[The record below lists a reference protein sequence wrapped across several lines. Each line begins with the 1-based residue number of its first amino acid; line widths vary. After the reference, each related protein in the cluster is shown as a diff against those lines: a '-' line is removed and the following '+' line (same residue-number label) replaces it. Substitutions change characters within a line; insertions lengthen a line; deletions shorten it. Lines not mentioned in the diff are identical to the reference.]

1 MKIVLARIDDR
12 FIHGQVLTRWIKIH
26 AADRII
32 VVSNEVAQ
40 DEMRKTLILSV
51 APSNVK
57 ASAVSISKMAKAF
70 HSPRYEDTTAM
81 LLFENPG
88 DIVSLIEAGVPIETV
103 NVGGMR
109 FENNRRQITKSV
121 SVTEKD
127 IKAFEQLQELGVKLE
142 LSTAV
147 RFERR
152 LYADFKKRNKI
163 LEGGF

>member
-32 VVSNEVAQ
+32 VVSDEVAQ

-121 SVTEKD
+121 SVTERD
-127 IKAFEQLQELGVKLE
+127 IKSFEQLHGLGVKLE
-142 LSTAV
+142 LRQLPSDSS
-147 RFERR
+147 E
-152 LYADFKKRNKI
+152 DFMQILRNAIKS
-163 LEGGF
+163 

>member
-32 VVSNEVAQ
+32 VVSDEVAQ

-142 LSTAV
+142 LRQLPSDSS
-147 RFERR
+147 E
-152 LYADFKKRNKI
+152 DFMQMLRNATKS
-163 LEGGF
+163 

>member
-32 VVSNEVAQ
+32 VVSDEVAQ

-127 IKAFEQLQELGVKLE
+127 IKSFEQLQELGVKLE
-142 LSTAV
+142 LRQLPSDSS
-147 RFERR
+147 E
-152 LYADFKKRNKI
+152 DFMQILRNATKS
-163 LEGGF
+163 

>member
-127 IKAFEQLQELGVKLE
+127 IKSFEQLHELGVKLE
-142 LSTAV
+142 LRQLPSDSS
-147 RFERR
+147 E
-152 LYADFKKRNKI
+152 DFMQMLRNATKS
-163 LEGGF
+163 

>member
-142 LSTAV
+142 SRQLPSDSS
-147 RFERR
+147 E
-152 LYADFKKRNKI
+152 DFMQMLRNATKS
-163 LEGGF
+163 